1 MEKRFLGGSGLEVSA
16 LGLGCN
22 NFGGMI
28 KGLGVPEAEAIVGA
42 ALDEGVTFFDTAD
55 SYGRDGGSEKVLGEV
70 IGRLL
75 PGGGRDKVVIAT
87 KFASPMDRSAS
98 SRYNGSRRYIMT
110 AVEASL
116 RRLGTDYIDL
126 YQYHFPDPHTPL
138 DETLRCLEDLIRQ
151 GKLRYIGCSNL
162 PAWQLCDA
170 HWTAKVAGGARFVS
184 TQAEYNLLHR
194 APETELFPVLRR
206 TGMSLLPY
214 FPLASGLLSGKYRK
228 GMALPEGTRMSLDY
242 FKTGLTEDRLDRI
255 ERLAVFAQE
264 RDMSLLD
271 VAIAW
276 LLGRAHVASV
286 IAGATRPEQVRANAA
301 AARKVLSAED
311 ISRLEPLLG

>member
-1 MEKRFLGGSGLEVSA
+1 MEKRFLGNSGLEVSA

-42 ALDEGVTFFDTAD
+42 ALDEGITFFDTAD
-55 SYGRDGGSEKVLGEV
+55 SYGKDGGSEKVLGEM

-75 PGGGRDKVVIAT
+75 PGGQRDRIVVAT
-87 KFASPMDRSAS
+87 KFASPLDRTVST
-98 SRYNGSRRYIMT
+98 RYNGSRRYIMT

-126 YQYHFPDPHTPL
+126 YQYHFPDPQTPI

-151 GKLRYIGCSNL
+151 GKVRYIGCSNL

-170 HWTAKVAGGARFVS
+170 YWTATVAGSARFVS

-194 APETELFPVLRR
+194 APETDLFPVLQRS
-206 TGMSLLPY
+206 GMSLLPY

-228 GMALPEGTRMSLDY
+228 DAPLPDGTRMSLDY
-242 FKTGLTEDRLDRI
+242 FKSGLTQDRLERI
-255 ERLAVFAQE
+255 ERLADFAQA
-264 RDMSLLD
+264 RDMTLLEL
-271 VAIAW
+271 AIAW
-276 LLGRAHVASV
+276 LLARKQVGSV
-286 IAGATRPEQVRANAA
+286 IAGATRPDQIRANAA
-301 AARKVLSAED
+301 AARKVISAED
-311 ISRLEPLLG
+311 LAQLEPLLG

>member
-42 ALDEGVTFFDTAD
+42 ALEEGITLFDTSD
-55 SYGRDGGSEKVLGEV
+55 SYGKDGGSETVLGDV

-75 PGGGRDKVVIAT
+75 PGGRRDQVVIAT
-87 KFASPMDRSAS
+87 KFASPLDRTVS
-98 SRYNGSRRYIMT
+98 SRYNGSRRYIMS

-126 YQYHFPDPHTPL
+126 YQYHFPDPHTPIE
-138 DETLRCLEDLIRQ
+138 ETMRCLEDLIHQ
-151 GKLRYIGCSNL
+151 GKVRYIGCSNL
-162 PAWQLCDA
+162 AAWQLCDA
-170 HWTAKVAGGARFVS
+170 YWTATVAGGARFVS

-194 APETELFPVLRR
+194 APETDLFAVLQR
-206 TGMSLLPY
+206 TSMSLLPY

-228 GMALPEGTRMSLDY
+228 GAALPEGTRMSMDY
-242 FKTGLTEDRLDRI
+242 FKTGLTEDRL
-255 ERLAVFAQE
+255 ERVEKFVTFAQA

-271 VAIAW
+271 LAIAW
-276 LLGRAHVASV
+276 LLARPHVGSV
-286 IAGATRPEQVRANAA
+286 IAGATRPDQIKANAA
-301 AARKVLSAED
+301 AARRVLTAED
-311 ISRLEPLLG
+311 IAALEPLLA